1 MFLVISLY
9 FFVKSLFNLY
19 LQQYH
24 KSSRSINLLYRKF
37 SIFTIFILFLSAQIN
52 FGSFVTKKKETRT
65 WMMLKLMLISR
76 DVTWSNSAKTQDA
89 EANSLAK
96 ALTIPN
102 IVEVNRVGVKT

>member
-1 MFLVISLY
+1 M
-9 FFVKSLFNLY
+9 
-19 LQQYH
+19 
-24 KSSRSINLLYRKF
+24 
-37 SIFTIFILFLSAQIN
+37 N
-52 FGSFVTKKKETRT
+52 FGSFVTKKNETRT